1 MIVAKPV
8 VNGKYWILKDGE
20 VKVGEI
26 QKQASGVRVKVNSQA
41 TTFKTLSL
49 AAQRLALQIDRTP
62 LPSPTQT
69 FDTLQG
75 YPTVGEVY
83 NPVYDIQRRIP
94 LYTKE
99 ARSRSQFAAGWYRVQ
114 QGSEFEW
121 MLCPKLILLQRYP
134 WSGPF
139 KEPT

>member
-8 VNGKYWILKDGE
+8 VNGQYWILKDGE

-26 QKQASGVRVKVNSQA
+26 QKQASGVRVSVNHRA
-41 TTFKTLSL
+41 TTFKSLSL
-49 AAQRLALQIDRTP
+49 AEQRLSLQIDRTP
-62 LPSPTQT
+62 LPAPEQT

-75 YPTVGEVY
+75 YPTVGEVH

-99 ARSRSQFAAGWYRVQ
+99 AKSKSQFAAGWYRVK
-114 QGSEFEW
+114 QGADYEW

-134 WSGPF
+134 WTGPY
-139 KEPT
+139 KESE